1 MQRTVGDG
9 MITIY
14 DSADGTL
21 VKRTAGVL
29 TGPAPVWIDLLHPT
43 KDEELGVEKMFSLS
57 IPTKDEMQEIETSSR
72 LYHEGAAH
80 YMTATLLRQK
90 DDDPATRTNVTFILV
105 EKTLITVRYEEP
117 RAFGIFVARA
127 QKKDA
132 TCDTGCSVLVGLLE
146 AIIDR
151 EADRIE
157 RITGEVD
164 KLGQSIFTPKGGKG
178 SRSKRFEATI
188 KTVGLQGE
196 IASRARECLLSLD
209 RMLTFIAHVAGERGE
224 DKSLRARLK
233 TVSRDI
239 NSLELHVDAVSQ
251 KVQFLLDATLGLIS
265 IEQNNIIKIFS
276 VASVALMPPT
286 LIASIYG
293 MNFKHMPELDSV
305 YGYPIA
311 LFGMLLSAV
320 IPFVYFKRK
329 GWY

>member
-1 MQRTVGDG
+1 
-9 MITIY
+9 MISIY

-21 VKRTAGVL
+21 IKRAMGGL
-29 TGPAPVWIDLLHPT
+29 GGEAPVWIDLLNPT
-43 KDEELGVEKMFSLS
+43 KDEELLVEKSLSIS

-72 LYHEGAAH
+72 LYHEGKAH
-80 YMTATLLRQK
+80 FMTATLLRQK
-90 DDDPATRTNVTFILV
+90 DDTPAIRTNVTFIVTDHTLV
-105 EKTLITVRYEEP
+105 TVRYEEP
-117 RAFGIFVARA
+117 RAFGIFLSRA

-132 TCDTGCSVLVGLLE
+132 TCSSCCGVLTGLLE
-146 AIIDR
+146 AIVDR

-164 KLGQSIFTPKGGKG
+164 KLGQSIFMPKGGKI
-178 SRSKRFEATI
+178 SRSKRFESTI
-188 KTVGLQGE
+188 KTVGLEGE

-209 RMLTFIAHVAGERGE
+209 RMLTYIAHVMGERGE
-224 DKSLRARLK
+224 DKSLRARIK
-233 TVSRDI
+233 TISRDI
-239 NSLELHVDAVSQ
+239 TSLELHLDAVSQ

-293 MNFKHMPELDSV
+293 MNFKKMPELEWI
-305 YGYPIA
+305 YGYPMAIG
-311 LFGMLLSAV
+311 LMVLSAV